1 MYQKHW
7 LKKRRGFWMNII
19 EKENFLR
26 LSKTE
31 KLKEIEELEEKIK
44 FLEEHLKD
52 IEEVP
57 ESNGYFSS
65 GQREVLNL
73 FIRRYN
79 RDMVC
84 IFTHAQINELL
95 DKDVPASELNM
106 LVDMNFLI
114 QSKKRFSLNVS
125 RLT

>member
-1 MYQKHW
+1 
-7 LKKRRGFWMNII
+7 MNII
-19 EKENFLR
+19 EKEKFLR

-57 ESNGYFSS
+57 ESNGNFSS
-65 GQREVLNL
+65 KQREVLNL

-84 IFTHAQINELL
+84 IFTRAQINELL
-95 DKDVPASELNM
+95 DTCVLASELNM

-114 QSKKRFSLNVS
+114 QSNKRFSLNVR